1 MRLDLRLT
9 HRFLDQLWCQAI
21 VAFLFEDDS
30 LHKGYLS
37 KINETLAGSLTS
49 LIEGHFIT
57 GRRDEL
63 ILIAPQERIKAKKLL
78 LVGLGPTGS
87 YSAEILLS
95 VMRKVSSTLEKLKL
109 FEFAILVPWAEEI
122 TIDYHESIKTLI
134 EGFVECYAMDA
145 EQPVNFFRTVIVS
158 IEEKVF
164 SDLKSLEH
172 TLRTYLDARIEY
184 SIAIDRNRG

>member
-30 LHKGYLS
+30 LHKGYLPR
-37 KINETLAGSLTS
+37 INKTLAGSLTP
-49 LIEGHFIT
+49 LIERHFIT

-63 ILIAPQERIKAKKLL
+63 ILIATQERIKAEKLL
-78 LVGLGPTGS
+78 LLGLGPTGS
-87 YSAEILLS
+87 YSVEILLS
-95 VMRKVSSTLEKLKL
+95 AMKKVSSTLEKLGL

-122 TIDYHESIKTLI
+122 SIDYRDSIKTLI
-134 EGFVECYAMDA
+134 EGLVECYAMDP
-145 EQPVNFFRTVIVS
+145 EQPVDFLRTVIVS

-172 TLRTYLDARIEY
+172 TLRTYLDPRIDY
-184 SIAIDRNRG
+184 SLAIDRNRG

>member
-37 KINETLAGSLTS
+37 KINKALAGSLTP
-49 LIEGHFIT
+49 LIDRHFIT

-63 ILIAPQERIKAKKLL
+63 ILLAPQERIKAKKLL

-87 YSAEILLS
+87 YSSDILAPA
-95 VMRKVSSTLEKLKL
+95 MRKVSFSLEKLRL
-109 FEFAILVPWAEEI
+109 FEFAILMPWAEEI
-122 TIDYHESIKTLI
+122 TIDYRESIKRLI
-134 EGFVECYAMDA
+134 GGLVDCYAMSA
-145 EQPVNFFRTVIVS
+145 EQPVDFLRTVIVS

-164 SDLKSLEH
+164 SDLQSLEH
-172 TLRTYLDARIEY
+172 TLRTYLDPRIEY
-184 SIAIDRNRG
+184 SIAIDGNRG

>member
-37 KINETLAGSLTS
+37 RINETLADSLTP
-49 LIEGHFIT
+49 LIDRHFIT

-78 LVGLGPTGS
+78 LLGLGPTGS
-87 YSAEILLS
+87 YSSDILPS
-95 VMRKVSSTLEKLKL
+95 AMRKVSSALEKLRL

-122 TIDYHESIKTLI
+122 AIDYRESIKTLI
-134 EGFVECYAMDA
+134 EGLVECYAMSA
-145 EQPVNFFRTVIVS
+145 ERPVDFLRTVIVS

-164 SDLKSLEH
+164 SDLQSLEH